1 MAAALRLWLVIAALW
16 VSVGAA
22 WAQQEPDY
30 QSWDALAERV
40 ENVLA
45 VGAAS
50 DAALELLRDQVTSWR
65 DTFLKRKDSGSYRI
79 ATLQRRLAALPPPPQ
94 DGDTELDTVT
104 QAREALQSQLAQ
116 LQEPAVRAQL
126 AFDHADGLV
135 REIDESLRD
144 RQASVLIE
152 RLPLPVNP
160 LNWIAPLA
168 EVTRLGT
175 AVPSE
180 IVGLFGSEDA
190 RRSLLRNLPGSLL
203 IGLLGIWL
211 LGRGGHWSNSVI
223 EAGQGMSRA
232 ATALI
237 AESFGALL
245 QLALPLAGLFLLLS
259 AVGQSG
265 LLGETGTILF
275 RSLSRAAV
283 LAILGYWLVARIYPV
298 GVEAG
303 TAKSLV
309 LPARLT
315 GFARRSAVLLVTVLA
330 MHSAIAGLAGAL
342 QFSDLTAGY
351 LTGALVLPTAWAI
364 YRLGRLYRLVNIAP
378 APTVSGGRGRR
389 QPGLSDVGDQRVGAG
404 WRGCWPSAHR
414 SPRWSAISTSPS
426 R

>member
-1 MAAALRLWLVIAALW
+1 MAPRC
-16 VSVGAA
+16 
-22 WAQQEPDY
+22 
-30 QSWDALAERV
+30 
-40 ENVLA
+40 
-45 VGAAS
+45 
-50 DAALELLRDQVTSWR
+50 
-65 DTFLKRKDSGSYRI
+65 
-79 ATLQRRLAALPPPPQ
+79 
-94 DGDTELDTVT
+94 
-104 QAREALQSQLAQ
+104 
-116 LQEPAVRAQL
+116 
-126 AFDHADGLV
+126 
-135 REIDESLRD
+135 
-144 RQASVLIE
+144 
-152 RLPLPVNP
+152 
-160 LNWIAPLA
+160 
-168 EVTRLGT
+168 
-175 AVPSE
+175 PSE

-315 GFARRSAVLLVTVLA
+315 GFA
-330 MHSAIAGLAGAL
+330 GA
-342 QFSDLTAGY
+342 
-351 LTGALVLPTAWAI
+351 
-364 YRLGRLYRLVNIAP
+364 AP
-378 APTVSGGRGRR
+378 FCWSRCWRCIRPSRGW
-389 QPGLSDVGDQRVGAG
+389 PGLCSFLIL
-404 WRGCWPSAHR
+404 PL
-414 SPRWSAISTSPS
+414 AI
-426 R
+426 